1 LFSCAGILGLVRAAV
16 KNLNLPQPSK
26 RFILFSQKKRVSYD
40 VPKGAEKEHVTVV
53 RNASLGFFI
62 FHRNSDRFRGISVT
76 SQEHEIDVNV
86 RQLKN

>member
-1 LFSCAGILGLVRAAV
+1 M
-16 KNLNLPQPSK
+16 
-26 RFILFSQKKRVSYD
+26 
-40 VPKGAEKEHVTVV
+40 PKGAEKEHVTVV

-62 FHRNSDRFRGISVT
+62 FRRNSDRFRGISVT

>member
-1 LFSCAGILGLVRAAV
+1 MMCQKAQR
-16 KNLNLPQPSK
+16 KNM
-26 RFILFSQKKRVSYD
+26 Y
-40 VPKGAEKEHVTVV
+40 VTVV